1 MADVITWK
9 AVHIDDVSDE
19 VFEVGRAVD
28 IVVDTAVDGMS
39 RGKGRIMVRYRW
51 KDVHIQWLVEEVVE
65 AGERDGWDD
74 MQGVVWLCVVA
85 VRDEKKN
92 G

>member
-39 RGKGRIMVRYRW
+39 RGKGS
-51 KDVHIQWLVEEVVE
+51 L
-65 AGERDGWDD
+65 A
-74 MQGVVWLCVVA
+74 
-85 VRDEKKN
+85 
-92 G
+92 